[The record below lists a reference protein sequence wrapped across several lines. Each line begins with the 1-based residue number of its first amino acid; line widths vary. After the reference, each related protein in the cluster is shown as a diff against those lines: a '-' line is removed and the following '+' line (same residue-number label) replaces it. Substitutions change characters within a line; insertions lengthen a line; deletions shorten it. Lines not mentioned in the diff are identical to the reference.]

1 MDLINDLGN
10 DLAVAFLIDKK
21 HRQKL
26 DSRDAVDLIDRIRA
40 ALNGAAKGGPENVL
54 GDRSEQS
61 NGVAAH

>member
-40 ALNGAAKGGPENVL
+40 ALNGTAKGGPENARA
-54 GDRSEQS
+54 DRSEQS
-61 NGVAAH
+61 NGAAAH